1 MEIMTRKT
9 DRTLKRQT
17 LSLALCLA
25 LAGGATAYAA
35 MPHGENWPCIQR
47 KVLDLSVGALWQGPQ
62 IDIEDSSWT
71 EDPDVVRLV
80 NRVSQRRLSMEDA
93 QKEIE
98 EFVEALEGDKE
109 EKLAQVFNGLFQTI
123 SVERKTI
130 ISGIERYTL
139 SQRALAD
146 RVREGSRE
154 LVALQINKDRTE
166 EETKRMNELLQQF
179 EWDARIHQEREQ
191 ALEAVCESPVILEQR
206 LFGLS
211 RAIQSHL

>member
-1 MEIMTRKT
+1 MTKKT
-9 DRTLKRQT
+9 DRTLKGQV

-47 KVLDLSVGALWQGPQ
+47 KVLDLSVGALWQGPE
-62 IDIEDSSWT
+62 IDTEDTSWT
-71 EDPDVVRLV
+71 EDAEVQSLVR
-80 NRVSQRRLSMEDA
+80 RVSQRRMSMEDA

-98 EFVEALEGDKE
+98 EFAATLQG
-109 EKLAQVFNGLFQTI
+109 EKDERLAQVFNGLFQTI
-123 SVERKTI
+123 SVERRTI
-130 ISGIERYTL
+130 ISGIERYTI

-146 RVREGSRE
+146 RVRESSRE
-154 LVALQINKDRTE
+154 LVTLQTNKDRTE